1 MQRGIVM
8 TDDQEDA
15 KSNLNNEDTH
25 INRGFEL
32 LLRNR
37 RRKPESPKTFQV
49 KFGKMVSL
57 FRREIVFH
65 LNFYLDIRKK

>member
-1 MQRGIVM
+1 M
-8 TDDQEDA
+8 TEDLGDG
-15 KSNLNNEDTH
+15 KSNLNKETPD
-25 INRGFEL
+25 INRGVEL

-37 RRKPESPKTFQV
+37 RRKPDPPKTFQI
-49 KFGKMVSL
+49 KFGNMVSL

>member
-1 MQRGIVM
+1 MRGDIVM
-8 TDDQEDA
+8 TEDLDEEKNKLN
-15 KSNLNNEDTH
+15 KSQPQ
-25 INRGFEL
+25 INRGVEL

-37 RRKPESPKTFQV
+37 RAKPEQPKTFQI
-49 KFGKMVSL
+49 KFGKMVAL

>member
-1 MQRGIVM
+1 MIEG
-8 TDDQEDA
+8 EEEE
-15 KSNLNNEDTH
+15 KKKLNNH
-25 INRGFEL
+25 NSRINRGVEL

-37 RRKPESPKTFQV
+37 RRKPEPPKTFQI

>member
-1 MQRGIVM
+1 MPGDTSM
-8 TDDQEDA
+8 TKDQEDA
-15 KSNLNNEDTH
+15 KSNLNNDELQ
-25 INRGFEL
+25 INRGVEL

-37 RRKPESPKTFQV
+37 RKRPDQPKTFQV

-57 FRREIVFH
+57 FRREIVLH